1 MFIYFVFPSI
11 SFYLM
16 SAQFWILLLLLIW
29 HGKKKPLMYL
39 LLMMI
44 LCLPLTVLFNL
55 PLSLSHWSAG
65 NSSMLEGV
73 QSASTAIRLYWLCA
87 TNRIDNQENCESY
100 QTAKAQNN
108 DQKMN
113 LADGNFVFTSLCV
126 CGALSLSLFLSY
138 PFVLHTRTHTHIL
151 CVFLYSMFS
160 ILYTG
165 IPFLFETIF
174 VLFRSESPFSFK
186 HFLHSRNS
194 LPFENIPYSILF
206 SFFRVWGFVEAKI
219 LSLFS
224 LALARI
230 HSTGWNPKVH

>member
-1 MFIYFVFPSI
+1 METLSSLHCVFVGRSLCLCLF
-11 SFYLM
+11 F
-16 SAQFWILLLLLIW
+16 ILL
-29 HGKKKPLMYL
+29 Y
-39 LLMMI
+39 
-44 LCLPLTVLFNL
+44 F
-55 PLSLSHWSAG
+55 
-65 NSSMLEGV
+65 
-73 QSASTAIRLYWLCA
+73 
-87 TNRIDNQENCESY
+87 
-100 QTAKAQNN
+100 
-108 DQKMN
+108 
-113 LADGNFVFTSLCV
+113 
-126 CGALSLSLFLSY
+126 
-138 PFVLHTRTHTHIL
+138 THTHTL

-230 HSTGWNPKVH
+230 HSTGWNPKVHYNDDRPENTDVITEWKSGRTIVTKTFAKILKTVAEAAHQPFPFIHVLYY